1 MIERRSRTKFSGR
14 VANFLLLLG
23 TLALLLPLAE
33 IVVRFVRPQTL
44 PSQSF
49 IRGFVLK
56 GMYVADEKTGFR
68 LAPGFHGRIERG
80 GVVTEFTT
88 NSLGLRDDEIG
99 PKQPERVRIVALGD
113 SFTWGWGAAQGE
125 EWISIVEKALN
136 EKAGR
141 DTVECINAGVNAYGT
156 ENELELLRE
165 IGPELLPDLVL
176 VGFFANDYT
185 DNVLGATG
193 VYTVKDGYLHD
204 HFSQKIFRENFLA
217 RESHLYR
224 LITRAW
230 GEARR
235 RWTHAPP
242 TTQPLKQFTDD
253 EFEEGMRLGETHLLE
268 MQKEC
273 EALGAQLAIVWL
285 PADVYA
291 LSREAPDVPLQR
303 ELQRRV
309 EDAGIPS
316 LDLLPIVRAE
326 QNVSGLY
333 IRGDGHFTAR
343 GNSVAGRAVAKWL
356 DESGLLRKRGP
367 DRSVAIIP
375 MHGKQRRS

>member
-1 MIERRSRTKFSGR
+1 MSEGRSRTKFSGR
-14 VANFLLLLG
+14 VANVLLLLG

-33 IVVRFVRPQTL
+33 IVVQFVRPQTL

-68 LAPGFHGRIERG
+68 LAPGFHGRIERS

-88 NSLGLRDDEIG
+88 NSMGLRDDEIG
-99 PKQPERVRIVALGD
+99 PKHPGRVRVVALGD

-125 EWISIVEKALN
+125 EWISVVEKTLN

-165 IGPELLPDLVL
+165 IGPELSPDLVL

-204 HFSQKIFRENFLA
+204 HFSQKMFRENFLA

-224 LITRAW
+224 LITRAL
-230 GEARR
+230 GEAQR
-235 RWTHAPP
+235 RWKHVPP
-242 TTQPLKQFTDD
+242 TTQPLKQFTEE
-253 EFEEGMRLGETHLLE
+253 EFEQGMQLAETHLLA

-273 EALGAQLAIVWL
+273 EALGAQLAVIWL

-291 LSREAPDVPLQR
+291 LSREAPDIPLQR
-303 ELQRRV
+303 ELQRRID
-309 EDAGIPS
+309 DAGIPS
-316 LDLLPIVRAE
+316 LDLLPVVRAE

-333 IRGDGHFTAR
+333 IRSDGHFTAR
-343 GNSVAGRAVAKWL
+343 GNKVAGRVVAKWL

-367 DRSVAIIP
+367 DRSVAGAP
-375 MHGKQRRS
+375 LRGTPPRS

>member
-1 MIERRSRTKFSGR
+1 MKLPGRT
-14 VANFLLLLG
+14 ANVLLVLG

-33 IVVRFVRPQTL
+33 IAVRVVRPQTL

-68 LAPGFHGRIERG
+68 LAPGFRGRIERN

-88 NSLGLRDDEIG
+88 NSMGLRDDEIG
-99 PKQPERVRIVALGD
+99 PKQPGRVRVLALGD

-125 EWISIVEKALN
+125 EWISVVERVLN
-136 EKAGR
+136 EDAGK
-141 DTVECINAGVNAYGT
+141 DSVECINGGVNAYGT
-156 ENELELLRE
+156 ENELELLRQ
-165 IGPELLPDLVL
+165 IGPQVSPDLVL

-204 HFSQKIFRENFLA
+204 HFSQKMFRENFLA

-224 LITRAW
+224 LITRAL
-230 GEARR
+230 GEAQR
-235 RWTHAPP
+235 RWKHVPP
-242 TTQPLKQFTDD
+242 TTQPLKQFTEA
-253 EFEEGMRLGETHLLE
+253 EFEQGMQLAETHLLA

-273 EALGAQLAIVWL
+273 EVLGAQLAVVWL

-291 LSREAPDVPLQR
+291 LSRQAPDVPLQR
-303 ELQRRV
+303 ELQRRI
-309 EDAGIPS
+309 EDAGILS
-316 LDLLPIVRAE
+316 LDLLPVVRAE

-333 IRGDGHFTAR
+333 IRGDGHFTSR
-343 GNSVAGRAVAKWL
+343 GNKVAGRAVAKWL
-356 DESGLLRKRGP
+356 EASGLLRSRGA
-367 DRSVAIIP
+367 DRSLAIDFKA
-375 MHGKQRRS
+375 GCAATY